1 MTAQD
6 RKPIAL
12 VAFGALGV
20 VFGDIGT
27 SPLYAVRQVFHDTPG
42 FAHDPGAILG
52 VLSLILWSIGLV
64 VCVKYVGFVMRADH
78 DGEGGTLAML
88 GLIHARVEPE
98 QDETRDE
105 VPPDAGEGGGR
116 EEPGKEEAGR
126 GGDEEDAIS
135 PDPATSRPGGQT
147 GPASGGG
154 RHDVGS
160 KAPPRRRERPDG
172 LTLLTLF
179 AAALLFGDGM
189 VTPAISVLS
198 AVEGLK
204 VATPV
209 FGPVVLPLSVA
220 ILVGLFALQ
229 SGGTERVA
237 RLFGPVM
244 LAWFAAIG
252 AVGLAATLHH
262 PGVLAAFSPLY
273 GARFLVTHGWTG
285 FATLGAVVLAF
296 SGVEAL
302 FADLGHYGRRPITLA
317 WYCVVL
323 PGLLLNYLGQG
334 GHILEDP
341 GAAAEPFFS
350 LVPHWA
356 IYPMVALS
364 TLAAII
370 ASQALISGAFSLTQQ
385 AVNMG
390 YAPRYAIRHT
400 SADTVGQVY
409 MPVVNGLLAVGCI
422 AIVLGFRTSD
432 ALGAAYGLAVIGT
445 MTITSIVYYEVLRR
459 VWGWGHG
466 RSLALV
472 GAFLVVEVAFLIA
485 NLAKLLSGAWLP
497 LAIALVVFGIMAV
510 WTDGRARYRRSVAEW
525 AMPVA
530 RFRESM
536 HAWTARDRETAV
548 FLTGD
553 LDQVPLVGRHPWLLS
568 HVRSR
573 RVMLLK
579 VETSAVPVVT
589 GERLGIEA
597 LGEGFF
603 RGTARFGF
611 MEIPDVG
618 RVLADAVPSEWD
630 EAVFYLG
637 QPVAAGHGRW
647 LNRLR
652 CRVFLFLG
660 RTGLTPVEFFHIP
673 PAQTVSVALEVEL

>member
-88 GLIHARVEPE
+88 GLIHARVEPS

-105 VPPDAGEGGGR
+105 IPSDAEKGASGADGPDGSKPGGDTAGGG
-116 EEPGKEEAGR
+116 KA
-126 GGDEEDAIS
+126 GGD
-135 PDPATSRPGGQT
+135 
-147 GPASGGG
+147 G
-154 RHDVGS
+154 R
-160 KAPPRRRERPDG
+160 APPRRRERPDG

-198 AVEGLK
+198 AVEGLQF
-204 VATPV
+204 ATPV
-209 FGPVVLPLSVA
+209 FKPAVLPLSVV

-252 AVGLAATLHH
+252 AVGLAAMLHH
-262 PGVLAAFSPLY
+262 PGVLAAFNPLF
-273 GARFLVTHGWTG
+273 GARFLLTYGWTG

-334 GHILEDP
+334 GHILDDP
-341 GAAAEPFFS
+341 AGAAEPFFS

-409 MPVVNGLLAVGCI
+409 MPAVNAILAVGCI
-422 AIVLGFRTSD
+422 LIVLGFRTSD

-472 GAFLVVEVAFLIA
+472 GAFLAVEAAFLVA

-497 LAIALVVFGIMAV
+497 LAIALVVFGVMAV
-510 WTDGRARYRRSVAEW
+510 WTDGRARYRRAVGAW

-530 RFRESM
+530 RFCTSM
-536 HAWTARDRETAV
+536 HAWTKRDQETAV

-553 LDQVPLVGRHPWLLS
+553 LDEVPLVGRHPWLLS

-579 VETSAVPVVT
+579 VETSTAPVVS
-589 GERLGIEA
+589 GERLSIES
-597 LGEGFF
+597 LGEGLF

-611 MEIPDVG
+611 METPDVG
-618 RVLADAVPSEWD
+618 RVLSGAVPFEWD

-637 QPVAAGHGRW
+637 QPVAAEHGRW

-673 PAQTVSVALEVEL
+673 PARTVTVALEVEL